1 MLRTSSDLSEVKRK
15 ITSFIK
21 EKVEQSQSD
30 GVVFELGGD
39 VNSAVTAHLCI
50 EALGTRRVTG
60 LILPD
65 RRLSLE
71 DDVADAKT
79 VADELCLE
87 TRELDIA
94 PIHKTFMKHLD
105 GNRLAEEN
113 LRSRIRMSLLYY
125 HANVLNRLV
134 SGTADKS
141 EYMLGHFTKHGSG
154 GVDILPIA
162 DLYRNEVLKL
172 GEVLGV
178 NRRIVATKKRSRA
191 QRAGQVADANLDLDY
206 AVADQ
211 VFGLRLDQGLDVSS
225 VASRL
230 SVPRPKVEAI
240 ISRHESSSHKRK
252 RPEICTLH

>member
-65 RRLSLE
+65 LRLSS
-71 DDVADAKT
+71 DDDLADARA

-87 TRELDIA
+87 TQELDIA
-94 PIHKTFMKHLD
+94 PIHKTFMKYLD

-113 LRSRIRMSLLYY
+113 LRARIRMSLLYY
-125 HANVLNRLV
+125 HANLLNRLV

-141 EYMLGHFTKHGSG
+141 EFMLGHFTKYGSG
-154 GVDILPIA
+154 GADILPIA

-178 NRRIVATKKRSRA
+178 NRRIVAKKKRNRT
-191 QRAGQVADANLDLDY
+191 RRPGQVADANSDLDY
-206 AVADQ
+206 GVVDQ
-211 VFGLRLDQGLDVSS
+211 VFRLRLEQGLDVGS

-230 SVPRPKVEAI
+230 DVPRSKVEAI
-240 ISRHESSSHKRK
+240 LSRHESSSHKRK
-252 RPEICTLH
+252 RAEVCAVH